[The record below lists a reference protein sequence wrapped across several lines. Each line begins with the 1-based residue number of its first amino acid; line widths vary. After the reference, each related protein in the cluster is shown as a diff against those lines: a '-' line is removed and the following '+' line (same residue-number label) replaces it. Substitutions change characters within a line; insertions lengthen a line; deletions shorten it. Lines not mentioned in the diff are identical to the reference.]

1 VVEVAA
7 DSLALLHEHVAAEQ
21 NRGDQLLADRAPGV
35 DLVLDQLAQHERAL
49 RMADEDDAAALVVVL
64 DVGLP
69 S

>member
-49 RMADEDDAAALVVVL
+49 RMSDEDDAAALVV
-64 DVGLP
+64 
-69 S
+69 SA